1 MDRDLQKQII
11 ESINNDINN
20 GEFDEDLL
28 HDLKDTIEIMSSQNS
43 IVRNYNKFIKL
54 YREAILLE
62 NYLIDKK
69 DQMNFDIWQYFWDRL
84 FEQGGYRDQV
94 FKIYPFKYCD
104 VDSSYEDEVS
114 FFMSGWRTACE
125 TVQSLL
131 KVEEEMYETNK

>member
-28 HDLKDTIEIMSSQNS
+28 HDLKDTIEMISSKNS
-43 IVRNYNKFIKL
+43 VVGNYKKFIKL
-54 YREAILLE
+54 YTEAKFLE

-69 DQMNFDIWQYFWDRL
+69 DQMNFDIWQYFWNKL
-84 FEQGGYRDQV
+84 FEPGGYRDQV

-104 VDSSYEDEVS
+104 LDSSCEDEAS
-114 FFMSGWRTACE
+114 FFMSGWHDACE